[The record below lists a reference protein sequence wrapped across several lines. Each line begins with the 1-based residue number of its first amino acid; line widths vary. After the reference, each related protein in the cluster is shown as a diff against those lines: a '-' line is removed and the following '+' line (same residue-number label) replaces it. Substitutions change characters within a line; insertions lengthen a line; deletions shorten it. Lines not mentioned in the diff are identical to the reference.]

1 MEEENF
7 LLIDDLKHEI
17 NYKTNGINQE
27 ILRINKK
34 FTDDIYEL
42 NKKYDYWLNNK
53 NFVLYSIS
61 TIIIF
66 FEYCIMS
73 FIDNNIIPILSG
85 ENLNMIVLDY
95 KWI

>member
-1 MEEENF
+1 M
-7 LLIDDLKHEI
+7 
-17 NYKTNGINQE
+17 NQE

-61 TIIIF
+61 TVIIFLNIALCLLLIIILF
-66 FEYCIMS
+66 QFYQVKI
-73 FIDNNIIPILSG
+73 
-85 ENLNMIVLDY
+85 
-95 KWI
+95 